1 MRLFVERAPLLPY
14 PSSCGRIANRKRS
27 MMSMQRGMANSQRFS
42 TKLEDEGMEL
52 TTFAAARIF
61 DANPVVLQRL
71 VLKADWKQER
81 TKTDIGRST
90 ARVWNIELNN
100 SFAFCRASFRL

>member
-61 DANPVVLQRL
+61 DANPVVLQWLVAQGRL
-71 VLKADWKQER
+71 E
-81 TKTDIGRST
+81 
-90 ARVWNIELNN
+90 ARKDENGHWQINRKSLEHRV
-100 SFAFCRASFRL
+100 